1 MRNKCLG
8 LLLLILSAWQ
18 SLCAYELGIVTM
30 FRNEANYLKEWIEYH
45 HMLGV
50 DHFLLYNDRSV
61 DHWAEVLEP
70 YISSNLVEVID
81 WHKDIT
87 VRLPN
92 NEIMP
97 LFPTWQVMAYKDALS
112 RAKGNTKWLAFI
124 DVDEFI
130 LPKKNATLLECLNQ
144 FFPTADGVYICW
156 RNFGT
161 NGVYINPGEPI
172 LTQLTSASHPL
183 HPRNAAGKSIVKVDE
198 VVIDSVWSPH
208 QLVLK
213 QGAQYYNGSG
223 RPLYFN
229 GWDLQVDPQHTSDH
243 IQINHYAM
251 RDENF
256 YQNVRLP
263 KAISREYGDLNLLK
277 EHYQSFN
284 YTQDYLMINFLKKNY
299 PTMYHTF
306 WHGQ

>member
-1 MRNKCLG
+1 MRNKYLV
-8 LLLLILSAWQ
+8 LIMFIFSAWQ
-18 SLCAYELGIVTM
+18 NLCAYELGIVTL

-50 DHFLLYNDRSV
+50 EHFLLYNDRSI

-70 YISSNLVEVID
+70 YINSNLVEVIE
-81 WHKDIT
+81 WSA
-87 VRLPN
+87 LPGTS
-92 NEIMP
+92 I
-97 LFPTWQVMAYKDALS
+97 FPGHQTAAYQDGLKRS
-112 RAKGNTKWLAFI
+112 KGNTKWLAFI
-124 DVDEFI
+124 DIDEFI
-130 LPKKNATLLECLNQ
+130 LPKRNATILECLNQ
-144 FFPTADGVYICW
+144 FFSTADGVYICW

-161 NGVYINPGEPI
+161 NHVYINPGEPI
-172 LTQLTSASHPL
+172 LMQLTAASCPS

-198 VVIDSVWSPH
+198 VVIEQVWSPH
-208 QLVLK
+208 QLVLR

-223 RPLYFN
+223 RPLYFKEN
-229 GWDLQVDPQHTSDH
+229 DLQVDPQHTSDF

-263 KAISREYGDLNLLK
+263 KAISREYGDVNLLQ

-284 YTQDYLMINFLKKNY
+284 YTQDKLIIKFLKNKH
-299 PTMYHTF
+299 PAMYHTF
-306 WHGQ
+306 WNGA

>member
-1 MRNKCLG
+1 MV
-8 LLLLILSAWQ
+8 SVWQ

-30 FRNEANYLKEWIEYH
+30 FKNEANYLKEWIEYH

-50 DHFLLYNDRSV
+50 EHFLLYNDRSV

-70 YISSNLVEVID
+70 YISSNLVEVIY
-81 WHKDIT
+81 WHA
-87 VRLPN
+87 LPGI
-92 NEIMP
+92 EI
-97 LFPTWQVMAYKDALS
+97 FPGWQTEAYKDGIRRS
-112 RAKGNTKWLAFI
+112 EGNTKWLAFI

-130 LPKKNATLLECLNQ
+130 LPKKNATIIECLNQ
-144 FFPTADGVYICW
+144 YYSTADGVFICW

-161 NGVYINPGEPI
+161 GKLYIKAGEPI
-172 LTQLTSASHPL
+172 LTQLTAASHPL
-183 HPRNAAGKSIVKVDE
+183 HPKNASGKSIVKVDK
-198 VVIDSVWSPH
+198 VSIDRVWTPH
-208 QLVLK
+208 HLALI

-229 GWDLQVDPQHTSDH
+229 DRDLRVDPQHTSDH
-243 IQINHYAM
+243 IQINHYVM

-263 KAISREYGDLNLLK
+263 KAVAKEKHTELPLLL

-284 YTQDYLMINFLKKNY
+284 YTHDYLMIEFLKKKY
-299 PTMYHTF
+299 PTMYRNF
-306 WHGQ
+306 WHGT

>member
-1 MRNKCLG
+1 MKNKCLA
-8 LLLLILSAWQ
+8 LLVFIFSAWQ

-70 YISSNLVEVID
+70 YISSNLVEVIE
-81 WHKDIT
+81 WSA
-87 VRLPN
+87 LPGVA
-92 NEIMP
+92 I
-97 LFPTWQVMAYKDALS
+97 FPGHQTAAYKDGLRRS
-112 RAKGNTKWLAFI
+112 KGNTKWLAFI
-124 DVDEFI
+124 DIDEFI
-130 LPKKNATLLECLNQ
+130 LPKKNATILECINQ
-144 FFPTADGVYICW
+144 FFPNADGVYICW

-161 NGVYINPGEPI
+161 NNVYINPGEPI
-172 LTQLTSASHPL
+172 LMQLTAASHPL
-183 HPRNAAGKSIVKVDE
+183 HSRNASGKSIVKVDE
-198 VVIDSVWSPH
+198 VVIDEVWSPH
-208 QLVLK
+208 QLVLR

-223 RPLYFN
+223 RPLDFK
-229 GWDLQVDPQHTSDH
+229 GADLQVDPQHTSDH

-263 KAISREYGDLNLLK
+263 KAISREYGELNLLK
-277 EHYQSFN
+277 EHHQSFN
-284 YTQDYLMINFLKKNY
+284 YTQDYLMINFLEDNY
-299 PTMYHTF
+299 PAMYRTF
-306 WHGQ
+306 WHGK